1 MKTKDFINEAD
12 CAIANDAEV
21 MHRDHE
27 VQMARG
33 QLYNAAQ
40 YAIELHRML
49 KNISERQGLE
59 GWVQAKITKATDYL
73 SSVKHHLE
81 YEQVSQSSDAMMDF
95 VPEGAEYAMDKILDE
110 TASAGATGAGSVAT
124 APTGDGGTGFEKA
137 IGLGR
142 TPNTYKNSSKQG
154 EVKFGKGV
162 YNT

>member
-12 CAIANDAEV
+12 CAIANDAEE

-49 KNISERQGLE
+49 KSISEREGLE

-73 SSVKHHLE
+73 SSVKHYLE
-81 YEQVSQSSDAMMDF
+81 YEQVSQSSDDMMDF
-95 VPEGAEYAMDKILDE
+95 VPEGAEYAMDKLLDE
-110 TASAGATGAGSVAT
+110 TASAGATGAGAVAT
-124 APTGDGGTGFEKA
+124 APTGDGGTGFKKA

-142 TPNTYKNSSKQG
+142 TPGTYKNSSNQRK
-154 EVKFGKGV
+154 VKIGKGV
-162 YNT
+162 YDK